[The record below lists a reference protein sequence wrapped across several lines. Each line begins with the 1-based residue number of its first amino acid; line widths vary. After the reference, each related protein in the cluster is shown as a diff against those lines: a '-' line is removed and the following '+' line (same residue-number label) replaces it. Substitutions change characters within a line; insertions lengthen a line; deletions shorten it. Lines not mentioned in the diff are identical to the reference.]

1 VDAADA
7 ELDAIV
13 ENTRREAGITTKAAY
28 RREWH
33 AERAG

>member
-7 ELDAIV
+7 ELAAIV
-13 ENTRREAGITTKAAY
+13 ENTRREAGITTKDAY

-33 AERAG
+33 AERVG